1 MVEEEGVEVEVGRG
15 SAVKKGLLWQ
25 QRDRLFSRWKERF
38 FILTT
43 DYFHCF
49 RRVQEAGADTDNAEE
64 DDDADPDAE
73 MTAAILILVDSQE
86 RVPQAGYRDGRVH
99 IQGGYHQIGK

>member
-1 MVEEEGVEVEVGRG
+1 MSMVEEEGVEVEVGRG

-38 FILTT
+38 FILTA

-49 RRVQEAGADTDNAEE
+49 KKDCSKLSEMGEFLFKASISIQNQCSAAQCQRTHSGVLFSAEAD
-64 DDDADPDAE
+64 
-73 MTAAILILVDSQE
+73 Q
-86 RVPQAGYRDGRVH
+86 H
-99 IQGGYHQIGK
+99 